1 MNVISGFLSIL
12 LDVSSKRKQGRDI
25 DMPSIKEC
33 VELLELHNK
42 TRDMYDLAP
51 MKTNDNCA
59 LVAQSHATWMAG
71 VSTISHLG
79 FSFFGPAQR
88 LSIVGE
94 DPASIGECISFS
106 SCEGA
111 SSLMKSWF
119 KSETHKAII
128 LGNYSQFGV
137 GRALSKDGL
146 YYWCAIYMDSSV
158 STRAPKL
165 NLSDSLVD
173 TDNI

>member
-1 MNVISGFLSIL
+1 MNVISGFLSML

-33 VELLELHNK
+33 TDLLELHNK
-42 TRDMYDLAP
+42 TREMYDLP
-51 MKTNDNCA
+51 PLKMHDNCT
-59 LVAQSHATWMAG
+59 LVAQSHATWMAEA
-71 VSTISHLG
+71 SALSHLG

-94 DPASIGECISFS
+94 EPSSIGECISFS
-106 SCEGA
+106 HCDDA

-137 GRALSKDGL
+137 GRVLSKDGL
-146 YYWCAIYMDSSV
+146 NYWCAIYTDSGS
-158 STRAPKL
+158 SDESPKL
-165 NLSDSLVD
+165 SLSDSLVD
-173 TDNI
+173 LDNI